1 LPARPLREKK
11 KARSPKRKLRQKSP
25 QKRQRVAKFT
35 HSQVKDVISISVG
48 MVPLS
53 PLSYNT
59 LQRSHQNEKKKK
71 KKKRKK
77 KKKEEEEE
85 EEEEDGKKEV
95 LFTYSEFK
103 DVSFPISVGMGP
115 LSLI

>member
-1 LPARPLREKK
+1 
-11 KARSPKRKLRQKSP
+11 
-25 QKRQRVAKFT
+25 
-35 HSQVKDVISISVG
+35 

-115 LSLI
+115 LSLIWFRSLQQKKTTSKLPQKTNQRWQEAKFTHR